1 MVFRWQTDG
10 SGMIQDGLTHV
21 SGTLL
26 KGDDRRLAQQEMSL
40 RALTLGLF
48 SGQSQDGRTS
58 YVAAQAFQRE
68 SSKRQGLE
76 TASLS
81 RIGSG
86 NWHSITCSIF
96 YWSKPSQVPPFR
108 LKGS

>member
-1 MVFRWQTDG
+1 
-10 SGMIQDGLTHV
+10 MIQDSLTHV

-26 KGDDRRLAQQEMSL
+26 KGDDDRRFAQLEMSV
-40 RALTLGLF
+40 RAFTLGLF
-48 SGQSQDGRTS
+48 SGAVSGWQDM
-58 YVAAQAFQRE
+58 AAQAFQRE
-68 SSKRQGLE
+68 SSKRQELE

-86 NWHSITCSIF
+86 NWHSITSSVF
-96 YWSKPSQVPPFR
+96 YWSKQAQVPPFR